1 MLFAVEWKNEKL
13 EEFFNYIRNRKI
25 AIIGLGVS
33 NIPLLSYLHDL
44 GAKITVFDNRT
55 IDNIDKNIM
64 DIITNNNIEF
74 SFGKN
79 NLSKLNGFDIIFRSP
94 TCREDW
100 PELVKEAKRGAIITS
115 EIEMLME
122 LCPGTIIGVTGSDG
136 KTTTTSLIYEI
147 VKKQGFNCYLGG
159 NIGIPLFTKI
169 QEMKPN
175 DMVILELS
183 SFQLMNIH
191 TSPNI
196 AVITNISPN
205 HLDFHKSYEEYIEAK
220 KNIFKYQ
227 NEDGILVLNYDNEI
241 TRECAKEAKGKVIFF
256 SRENKL
262 DNGVILDDDII
273 KVCDNKLRKHIL
285 NTKDLLLR
293 GKHNY
298 ENVCTAIAATLEIA
312 STEKQIEAVT
322 QFKGVKHRLEFVK
335 EINGVKWYNDSIGTS
350 PTRTIAG
357 LKSFNEKIVLIA
369 GGYDKHLDYTPIAK
383 PILDNVSVLILMGQ
397 TSKKIKESVENEMKV
412 EQKRIE
418 IYECDT
424 LQETV
429 NTAKKVAKKGEVVL
443 FSPASAS
450 FDMYKNFEERGDK
463 FKSIVNSL

>member
-1 MLFAVEWKNEKL
+1 MEWKNEKL

-205 HLDFHKSYEEYIEAK
+205 HLDFHKYYEEYIEAK

>member
-1 MLFAVEWKNEKL
+1 MEWKNEKL

-175 DMVILELS
+175 DIVILELS

-298 ENVCTAIAATLEIA
+298 ENVCTAIVATLEIA

>member
-1 MLFAVEWKNEKL
+1 MEWKNEKL

-383 PILDNVSVLILMGQ
+383 PILDNVSVLILIGQ
-397 TSKKIKESVENEMKV
+397 TSKKIKESVENEMKL

-418 IYECDT
+418 IYECGT